1 MGESLTTVE
10 RARSGF
16 AYKFILALAMLFAI
30 YELFVVM
37 GFNFILYTIFEKL
50 GVRIAPLLFAPDLQQ
65 SMAFLMGILLLSTY
79 IIKPL
84 RKNDGTKIPIYDYA
98 LGVLAF
104 ISFFYLVITY
114 PEIIRLGYVE
124 LTIDRIVMPIIS
136 IILLFEAARRSL
148 GAALPI
154 IASVILMLGF
164 YYEGFN
170 LRLLLNHMYYSREG
184 IFSIPLFV
192 MTSYVFAF
200 IFFGAILEKMDV
212 GKYITELI
220 LSAVG
225 RRSGGPAKTAV
236 LASALL
242 GTISGSSVANV
253 LTTGTFTIPL
263 MKRAGYPPEVA
274 GAVEPAASTGGQL
287 MPPIMGAAAFVMA
300 EFLGRP
306 YREIIIAAVIP
317 AIAYF
322 ASIYLFV
329 DRATKKLGI
338 KPLME
343 EKLPTFKELINRL
356 YLLAPIPLI
365 TYLLLAGLEPQY
377 AVAGSLGAAIIA
389 AWFAKPHVTL
399 SSKIVY
405 MSVVIASALFAYF
418 LGISISA
425 SLYFSGVL
433 SLILAIIVGLIL
445 KGGKELTINVINAF
459 NSALRTSAS
468 VFLAG
473 SIAGMIQGV
482 LTMTGWATLIGYRL
496 IDIVG
501 GNIFLLMLSVMVISL
516 ILGMGVPTTANYII
530 TTTISGVALGTAIAD
545 WSGLPFKSAL
555 LVAHM
560 FVFYFG
566 ILADLTPPVALATY
580 AGSALAKS
588 NFWKT
593 AFNASTYALAG
604 YLVPYI
610 FATNPSLLI
619 ITVRYWDFTAVASLV
634 TGIAVIV
641 LTMLFL
647 SSGIVGWLGGQLNRV
662 NQIAITLAGVLIYVL
677 TVVLKSESTLVIA
690 VATLVYLAIYMV
702 NLRRFKQQM

>member
-1 MGESLTTVE
+1 MSDALAVVE
-10 RARSGF
+10 RARKGASH
-16 AYKFILALAMLFAI
+16 KFVLALAAI
-30 YELFVVM
+30 FTLYEFFVVM
-37 GFNFILYTIFEKL
+37 GFNFVLYSMLEKIGVKILI
-50 GVRIAPLLFAPDLQQ
+50 LLYAPDLQQ
-65 SMAFLMGILLLSTY
+65 SMAFLMGILLVAIYT
-79 IIKPL
+79 IKPL
-84 RKNDGTKIPIYDYA
+84 RKGIGERIPVYDYV
-98 LGVLAF
+98 LGSLAF
-104 ISFFYLVITY
+104 ISFFYLFITY
-114 PEIIRLGYVE
+114 PEIIRLGYLE
-124 LTIDRIVMPIIS
+124 LTPDRIVMPVIA

-148 GAALPI
+148 GIALPV
-154 IASVILMLGF
+154 IASVIIFLGF

-225 RRSGGPAKTAV
+225 GRSGGPAKTAV
-236 LASALL
+236 LASAFL

-287 MPPIMGAAAFVMA
+287 MPPIMGAAAFIMA

-306 YREIIIAAVIP
+306 YRDIIIAAVIP

-322 ASIYLFV
+322 ASIYIFV
-329 DRATKKLGI
+329 DRVTKKLGI
-338 KPLME
+338 KPLRG
-343 EKLPTFKELINRL
+343 EKLPSFKELASKI

-365 TYLLLAGLEPQY
+365 TYLLLVGLEPQY
-377 AVAGSLGAAIIA
+377 AVTGSLGAAIVA
-389 AWFAKPHVTL
+389 AWFAKPHITL
-399 SSKIVY
+399 GSKIIY
-405 MSVVIASALFAYF
+405 MSAVIAAALLAYIS
-418 LGISISA
+418 GISVSA

-433 SLILAIIVGLIL
+433 SLLIAIAVGSLIR
-445 KGGKELTINVINAF
+445 GGKELVSNVIDAF

-482 LTMTGWATLIGYRL
+482 LTMTGWATLVGYRL

-501 GNIFLLMLSVMVISL
+501 GNIFLLMISVMFISL

-530 TTTISGVALGTAIAD
+530 TTTISGVALGRAIAE
-545 WSGLPFKSAL
+545 WSSLPFKSAL

-560 FVFYFG
+560 FAFYFG

-580 AGSALAKS
+580 AGAALAKS

-593 AFNASTYALAG
+593 AFNASAYAIAG
-604 YLVPYI
+604 YLVPYV

-619 ITVRYWDFTAVASLV
+619 LPAQQWDLTTITSFINGVSVL
-634 TGIAVIV
+634 V

-647 SSGIVGWLGGQLNRV
+647 SSGVVGWLGGPLGRTQR
-662 NQIAITLAGVLIYVL
+662 IAITSLSVLVYASAVMLKLGAFLVSAIAVLIY
-677 TVVLKSESTLVIA
+677 
-690 VATLVYLAIYMV
+690 LALYFV
-702 NLRRFKQQM
+702 NLRRYKTTK